1 MAEFDSEMERLEDQ
15 FAGLEG
21 SIAGLQSVTSSFR
34 RELEGVEGSM
44 KDAGREASGMSRSV
58 SSSLRRAFD
67 GVVFDGKGISEA
79 LSGMGRSV
87 AGSVLDQA
95 LGPVQGAVGSIVGKG
110 LQSLMGGM
118 TAFEKG
124 GVISSGRVTAFA
136 NGGIVDGPT
145 HFPMR
150 GGAGLM
156 GEAGPEAIVPLTR
169 GSDGKLGVRSSG
181 GGAVHVTMNVSSP
194 DAAGFRR
201 SSTQIA
207 AEMNRAIQRGRRN
220 L

>member
-1 MAEFDSEMERLEDQ
+1 
-15 FAGLEG
+15 
-21 SIAGLQSVTSSFR
+21 
-34 RELEGVEGSM
+34 
-44 KDAGREASGMSRSV
+44 
-58 SSSLRRAFD
+58 
-67 GVVFDGKGISEA
+67 
-79 LSGMGRSV
+79 MGRSV

-95 LGPVQGAVGSIVGKG
+95 LAPVQGAVGSIVGKG

-156 GEAGPEAIVPLTR
+156 GEAGPEAIMPLTR

-181 GGAVHVTMNVSSP
+181 GGAVHVTMNVSTP